1 MSPEEA
7 RALIAFSAKFVP
19 RFSALV
25 DYPLFRQTA
34 KKCSWTSKK
43 IVTVFAAVD
52 PCGSGVA
59 ELYAILYHLL
69 SLCDSKDFTPSE
81 LEKLS
86 SALYYEL
93 DLRNYNKLNGPN
105 AVLDSRCQC
114 VTM

>member
-19 RFSALV
+19 RFAALV

-34 KKCSWTSKK
+34 KNCSWTSKK
-43 IVTVFAAVD
+43 IVRVFAAVD

-69 SLCDSKDFTPSE
+69 SLCDSNEYSPSE
-81 LEKLS
+81 LEKLA

-93 DLRNYNKLNGPN
+93 DLRNYNKLNGSK
-105 AVLDSRCQC
+105 AMLDSKCQC
-114 VTM
+114 ITM